1 MGIGMSVRICVVNR
15 GIIDRGI
22 VPVDTIRDMKT
33 TQDVDTTHDLITI
46 QDVNA
51 TQDTIITRA
60 QSTSNQ
66 GIIIDVKIA
75 PRGSRT
81 WRIGPP
87 RRNGEI
93 GADPITEMTGDLEPE
108 HMRKRI
114 GV

>member
-1 MGIGMSVRICVVNR
+1 MAIGMSVRMCVVNR

-22 VPVDTIRDMKT
+22 VPVDTIRHMKT
-33 TQDVDTTHDLITI
+33 TQDVDMTHDLSMI

-51 TQDTIITRA
+51 TQDPIITRA

-75 PRGSRT
+75 SRGSRT
-81 WRIGPP
+81 WRTGPP
-87 RRNGEI
+87 LRNGGI
-93 GADPITEMTGDLEPE
+93 GADPITEMTGGLEPE
-108 HMRKRI
+108 HMTMRI